1 MKGER
6 VAFNQTSLFIQQ
18 AGGFGGRRTS
28 DKSIMPVDAPKR
40 KPDASIRE
48 KTSVDQVRNCYL
60 CWLRRL
66 ARFCAEPDTV
76 NILELILCWFP
87 HYYVNVIVNS
97 A

>member
-1 MKGER
+1 MIVLPESCLLCVVDTRDMKGER

-60 CWLRRL
+60 C
-66 ARFCAEPDTV
+66 
-76 NILELILCWFP
+76 
-87 HYYVNVIVNS
+87 
-97 A
+97 